1 MFPFLIKTDSLSWQN
16 ENVLH
21 LVKSL
26 KCHNSEAEWRV
37 GFNQMKWNVPV
48 SPWIRMGA
56 IGLSIT
62 SAPASLTRS
71 PAAIPFHLMMLWS
84 SRPETRDF
92 PHAIL
97 GALIRQSAP
106 CLAYGADTRYLFLLV
121 LRLAFICFVDIE
133 SHVSQANLQHIMQSK
148 ITLHFWSFCLSLLP
162 SAMITRTGNEP
173 GGGGA
178 QL

>member
-26 KCHNSEAEWRV
+26 QCHNSEAEWRV

-48 SPWIRMGA
+48 SPWLRVGA

-71 PAAIPFHLMMLWS
+71 PAAISFHLVMLWS

-106 CLAYGADTRYLFLLV
+106 CWCGHKVFVIIQAWNTWLSPCYTRSAHQTVCPMLGLWCGHKAFVFVSLEVSIYLFCGH
-121 LRLAFICFVDIE
+121 R
-133 SHVSQANLQHIMQSK
+133 VSCI
-148 ITLHFWSFCLSLLP
+148 
-162 SAMITRTGNEP
+162 P
-173 GGGGA
+173 G
-178 QL
+178 